1 MFGWFK
7 KAHSTPPAKDAADE
21 PPGEVDKV
29 LRVRFLCETGK
40 WSARNLREGGLD
52 DEVRTYEAGVYAKR
66 KEAALELARE
76 LTDEFYRDA
85 ALHSIIELCVEG
97 REVDYA
103 RKLLDVVEVDV
114 IRQKILAAYPYL
126 SKEHKPAF

>member
-7 KAHSTPPAKDAADE
+7 KSQSTAPANDAANE
-21 PPGEVDKV
+21 PPGEADKV
-29 LRVRFLCETGK
+29 LRVRGLCETGK
-40 WSARNLREGGLD
+40 WSARYLREGGLN
-52 DEVRTYEAGVYAKR
+52 DEMRAYEAGVYAKR

-103 RKLLDVVEVDV
+103 RKLLDVIEVAI
-114 IRQKILAAYPYL
+114 IRQKILTAYPYL
-126 SKEHKPAF
+126 SKDHKPVF